1 MTSSKSMKQLI
12 TLSFVLAIILS
23 ACVNDTKKSDINTT
37 SNINAKVKK
46 DNKLYANYTDNPT
59 NQNQIDENALID
71 YAIEKGLD
79 VKRTDSGIYYVVE
92 EEGNGEV
99 MVNGQPF
106 QAHYSGYFLDGKVF
120 DSSYQRGQPIAA
132 TVGAMNAAWNEALQ
146 TFPVG
151 SKLKLLIPSRMGY
164 GARGFPGFVP
174 PNTPLVFDMH
184 ILPIGK
190 K

>member
-1 MTSSKSMKQLI
+1 MKL
-12 TLSFVLAIILS
+12 TIILALALIIILTS
-23 ACVNDTKKSDINTT
+23 CDNDSKTPAANTT
-37 SNINAKVKK
+37 TKLNETVNR
-46 DNKLYANYTDNPT
+46 DNKLYANYTDNPI

-71 YAIEKGLD
+71 YAISKGLD
-79 VKRTDSGIYYVVE
+79 VKRTASGMYYVIE
-92 EEGNGEV
+92 EKGKGQI

-120 DSSYQRGQPIAA
+120 DSSYERGEPLAA
-132 TVGAMNAAWNEALQ
+132 TVGAMNAAWNEALK

-151 SKLKLLIPSRMGY
+151 SKLKLLIPSRLGY

-184 ILPIGK
+184 IMPLGSK
-190 K
+190 